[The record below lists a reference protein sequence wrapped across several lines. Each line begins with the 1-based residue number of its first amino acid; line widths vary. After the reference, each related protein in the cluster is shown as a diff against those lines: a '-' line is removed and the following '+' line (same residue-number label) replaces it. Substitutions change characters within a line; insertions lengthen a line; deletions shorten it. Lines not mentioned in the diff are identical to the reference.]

1 MNKNLMAI
9 FHTEFRQNDI
19 VENIVT
25 KKKASYFTSQV
36 LGWHKQALVHVTKD
50 VSLWEVLEKLNE
62 INSKKSE
69 LDKWHYYTFLLEDS
83 LGIEARKFE
92 KKGSKCTKNITIY
105 WQLSDKSGEV
115 PLHRQSKETQD
126 QIWEV
131 LK

>member
-50 VSLWEVLEKLNE
+50 VSLVEVLEKLRAKHNRFFQVHPNYN
-62 INSKKSE
+62 I
-69 LDKWHYYTFLLEDS
+69 DKTVTIRMYEQ
-83 LGIEARKFE
+83 K
-92 KKGSKCTKNITIY
+92 KNID
-105 WQLSDKSGEV
+105 WLLSDKSGEV
-115 PLHRQSKETQD
+115 PLHRQSKETQRALLE
-126 QIWEV
+126 I
-131 LK
+131 LS